1 MNSCLPESSACRRL
15 TRSEHVQLLVSMS
28 GVVSSFPQYPPVAD
42 TTITHSV
49 MLPGITRYPEIT
61 KRGYHLIIKRADIIN
76 LVHIMGSFH
85 FEPLLYSKKEFWSSP
100 GLIHTHKVQ
109 FLMWGS
115 VWNLETKKT
124 KRKQV
129 LVVGSKEIF
138 LILCVVHQ
146 QVITQVVPV
155 ISD

>member
-1 MNSCLPESSACRRL
+1 MA
-15 TRSEHVQLLVSMS
+15 LV
-28 GVVSSFPQYPPVAD
+28 
-42 TTITHSV
+42 
-49 MLPGITRYPEIT
+49 
-61 KRGYHLIIKRADIIN
+61 N
-76 LVHIMGSFH
+76 LVLEQPCPIVGKHVWSCK
-85 FEPLLYSKKEFWSSP
+85 LLPPIPAGGRYHHNTLCHAPRDNKISWDNKAWISSDNQKSRHYQPCPHNVKISLWTFTLFKKKIWSSP
-100 GLIHTHKVQ
+100 GLIHTHQVQ

>member
-61 KRGYHLIIKRADIIN
+61 KRGFSNMMRDVDFVMA
-76 LVHIMGSFH
+76 G
-85 FEPLLYSKKEFWSSP
+85 
-100 GLIHTHKVQ
+100 
-109 FLMWGS
+109 
-115 VWNLETKKT
+115 
-124 KRKQV
+124 V
-129 LVVGSKEIF
+129 LTAIAGKYVVGRM
-138 LILCVVHQ
+138 VGH
-146 QVITQVVPV
+146 
-155 ISD
+155 

>member
-1 MNSCLPESSACRRL
+1 
-15 TRSEHVQLLVSMS
+15 
-28 GVVSSFPQYPPVAD
+28 
-42 TTITHSV
+42 
-49 MLPGITRYPEIT
+49 
-61 KRGYHLIIKRADIIN
+61 
-76 LVHIMGSFH
+76 
-85 FEPLLYSKKEFWSSP
+85 
-100 GLIHTHKVQ
+100 
-109 FLMWGS
+109 MWGS